1 MWTTHSAVPSD
12 TETLSQSNFD
22 VFNVAIFSHVIIK
35 KHLYIFILD
44 LTTTYFYILFY
55 FWHSFLDFFCL

>member
-1 MWTTHSAVPSD
+1 MWTMHSAVPSD

-35 KHLYIFILD
+35 KAFIYFHFRSYHYLFLYFV
-44 LTTTYFYILFY
+44 LFLA
-55 FWHSFLDFFCL
+55 FVS